1 MSGMDA
7 SNFHKIRSLEDA
19 LGSIIKGEAPRR
31 TRLPL
36 QQVLIPA
43 LEEMLQKTRLKGAD
57 PRPALGAFSTD
68 LEQWQKFLS
77 YLQDTA
83 NRWYIFQSR
92 EWTFSSGWWQEQF
105 SELHSAFEADPQQG
119 VRQWVQTFTQALVE
133 WDLEG
138 CKTLAEQSFP
148 FPDYLAYLPLMFEGG
163 VEALIQG
170 NLAEAEDMLAF
181 LVQPG
186 GIDPGGDDPGGMNT
200 DRPTLEPV
208 LHALVLV
215 LEGRLEAQKEDPQG
229 VEEIF
234 KQAAELAPQD
244 GRPQAALGEHL
255 RLAEDHDQAI
265 ALFKEAIRL
274 SPDQPEGYTGMAMVM
289 EDQGY
294 WEEAGAWYRQ
304 AVDCALRFPDPY
316 RTLTR
321 LLAPL
326 TGNLYY
332 HLGHALQ
339 DISERWA
346 LPAIDAALE
355 LGMRGALE
363 YPEVDAY
370 ALQGKLLSKLRKKP
384 QAALAYYEAGRRC
397 GWNLDYEQ
405 AVKLLRKARKLDPNY
420 QSTCWYLSDDL
431 RLLSIASP
439 EQPQKDKL
447 IKESLQVWQEGLAL
461 GAITPEDAWAL
472 FTRALSNELLPE
484 RRTAPAEEVVL
495 FDWEAVFFTERNL
508 LMSDDKA
515 YQWTYLARFY
525 RSLNLDANNQF
536 VLDRAWE
543 LDPSD
548 NSARE
553 EKIIRL
559 TNRGDYPEA
568 EELLKPLLEDESYP
582 DINWARSVHGYIL
595 SRLGNY
601 EDALQESEYNLK
613 ESWVQSYRTLCFLK
627 LSQYPQAQEIFE
639 NMWEWRQAED
649 AGNLMYYA
657 IAGLHLHLLDPR
669 FADAIDPAIEYARR
683 VQKSPSDTFESYA
696 YLGFALLVKGVDL
709 PEAQRILQE
718 AVGRANN
725 KRELNDC
732 ILGDIPILQK
742 LMDPLPHGA
751 QAISILEEVSRKMQA
766 QVEVVEGSRL
776 TPQAELLNQLEWL
789 EGSQHA
795 GMPAELVTNARLG
808 ARVSLA
814 RLYLNTGHW
823 GEAAQAYHALLAY
836 EALIPEARLGLDK
849 ALQNMQQT
857 AETHLQQ
864 DEFQAALPLLEQRA
878 EFAQHLGQEQDLPD
892 IHCMLFYA
900 HLSLSS
906 EQPETSLPQAAALF
920 EQAASLFQAQ
930 GREDTWL
937 AISDCLRKSLRSV
950 PDYWRVDEAL
960 GILLEQAVETGS
972 QSVAG
977 LQAVRQSLDDYLGE
991 IYRLN
996 VTYTGNPVANRIAIA
1011 LGSNLLPPGPSQDW
1025 DLLLRIDLIRRDLY
1039 QDYGVV
1045 IPGVHI
1051 RLEPD
1056 SLAPDE
1062 YCILIDGQQVALER
1076 SLFKLNSNLQAV
1088 KDPGYYPVAN
1098 HLKTAIT
1105 YNLDR
1110 FMSLQAVSLLLADWQ
1125 KISATHFLAASRLL
1139 QDNASLL
1146 AFQQVL
1152 LELVRDRVP
1161 VNKPAEI
1168 LTTFLEIPLSDTS
1181 LPGIAIRLRIALRP
1195 YLPGNTPSAN
1205 RILLPTD
1212 LENELSGYV
1221 QAHNGQAYLLLPDPD
1236 QDRLVARIKDLLV
1249 QPSTADEQADEAD
1262 SRFGRSVL
1270 VCQDASLRPL
1280 LSRLI
1285 APHLPQVA
1293 VLAAQEVLTEF
1304 PPSAEPS
1311 SEEATAAESSSGPA
1325 GDEPPAE

>member
-43 LEEMLQKTRLKGAD
+43 LEEMLHQTHAQGAD
-57 PRPALGAFSTD
+57 PRLALEAFSAD
-68 LEQWQKFLS
+68 LEQWQVFLS

-92 EWTFSSGWWQEQF
+92 EWTFSTGWWQEQF
-105 SELHSAFEADPQQG
+105 SKLHSAFEADPQHG

-163 VEALIQG
+163 AEALIQG

-186 GIDPGGDDPGGMNT
+186 GIEPDQ
-200 DRPTLEPV
+200 PTLEPV

-215 LEGRLEAQKEDPQG
+215 LEGRIEALKENPQG

-234 KQAAELAPQD
+234 KHAAELAPQD

-255 RLAEDHDQAI
+255 RLAGDHDQAI
-265 ALFKEAIRL
+265 SLFKEAIRL

-294 WEEAGAWYRQ
+294 WDEARAWYRQ

-326 TGNLYY
+326 SGNLYY
-332 HLGHALQ
+332 HLAHALQ
-339 DISERWA
+339 AISERWA
-346 LPAIDAALE
+346 LPAVEAALE
-355 LGMRGALE
+355 MGMRGPVD

-370 ALQGKLLSKLRKKP
+370 ALQGKLLRKLRKKP
-384 QAALAYYEAGRRC
+384 EAVIAFYEAGRRS
-397 GWNLDYEQ
+397 GWNLDYKK
-405 AVKLLRKARKLDPNY
+405 AVELLRTARKLDPNY
-420 QSTCWYLSDDL
+420 QPIYWYLADDL

-439 EQPQKDKL
+439 DPSQKDKL

-461 GAITPEDAWAL
+461 GAITPDDAWTL
-472 FTRALSNELLPE
+472 FTRALTNELLPA
-484 RRTAPAEEVVL
+484 RRAAPADEVVL

-568 EELLKPLLEDESYP
+568 GELLKPLLEDDSYP
-582 DINWARSVHGYIL
+582 DVNWARSVHGYIL
-595 SRLGNY
+595 SRLGNF
-601 EDALQESEYNLK
+601 EDALQESEYNLN
-613 ESWVQSYRTLCFLK
+613 EPWVQSYRTLCFLK
-627 LSQYPQAQEIFE
+627 LGQNPKAQEIFE
-639 NMWEWRQAED
+639 AMWEWRKAED
-649 AGNLMYYA
+649 AGSLMYYA
-657 IAGLHLHLLDPR
+657 IAGLHLYLLDAR
-669 FADAIDPAIEYARR
+669 YANVIDPAIEYSRR
-683 VQKSPSDTFESYA
+683 VQKSPNDTFESYA
-696 YLGFALLVKGVDL
+696 YQGFALLAKGADL
-709 PEAQRILQE
+709 AEAQRVLEQ
-718 AVGRANN
+718 AVGKANN
-725 KRELNDC
+725 QRELNDC

-742 LMDPLPHGA
+742 LMEPLPHGA
-751 QAISILEEVSRKMQA
+751 QAVSILEEISRKMQA
-766 QVEVVEGSRL
+766 QVSLVEGSRL
-776 TPQAELLNQLEWL
+776 TPEAELFNQLEWL
-789 EGSQHA
+789 ENSPHD

-808 ARVSLA
+808 ARASLA
-814 RLYLNTGHW
+814 RLYLNTARSA
-823 GEAAQAYHALLAY
+823 EAAQAYHALLAY
-836 EALIPEARLGLDK
+836 ETLIPEARLGLDK

-857 AETHLQQ
+857 AETHLHQ

-878 EFAQHLGQEQDLPD
+878 EFAQHLGEEQALPD
-892 IHCMLFYA
+892 IHCQLFYA

-906 EQPETSLPQAAALF
+906 QQPKTSLPQAAALF

-950 PDYWRVDEAL
+950 SDYWRVDEAL
-960 GILLEQAVETGS
+960 GILLDQAVETGS
-972 QSVAG
+972 QGVAG
-977 LQAVRQSLDDYLGE
+977 LQAVRQSLDDFLGE

-996 VTYTGNPVANRIAIA
+996 ATYTGNPVANRIAIE
-1011 LGSNLLPPGPSQDW
+1011 LGSDLLPSGPSQDW
-1025 DLLLRIDLIRRDLY
+1025 DLLLRIDPIRREIY
-1039 QDYGVV
+1039 QDYGVA

-1062 YCILIDGQQVALER
+1062 YRILIDGQQVALER
-1076 SLFKLNSNLQAV
+1076 SLIKLNANMQAV
-1088 KDPGYYPVAN
+1088 KDQGYDPVVY
-1098 HLKTAIT
+1098 HLKTAII

-1110 FMSLQAVSLLLADWQ
+1110 FMSLQAGSQLLFEWQ
-1125 KISATHFLAASRLL
+1125 KTSATHFLAASRLL

-1146 AFQQVL
+1146 VFQQVMV
-1152 LELVRDRVP
+1152 ELVRERVP
-1161 VNKPAEI
+1161 VNKPGEV
-1168 LTTFLEIPLSDTS
+1168 LTTFLEIPISDTS
-1181 LPGIAIRLRIALRP
+1181 LPDIVTRLRMALRP

-1212 LENELSGYV
+1212 QENELSGYV
-1221 QAHNGQAYLLLPDPD
+1221 QAHNGQAYLVLPEAD
-1236 QDRLVARIKDLLV
+1236 QDRLLSRVKDLLV
-1249 QPSTADEQADEAD
+1249 GSYTADEEADEAA
-1262 SRFGRSVL
+1262 SRFSQPVL
-1270 VCQDASLRPL
+1270 VCQDSSLRPL
-1280 LSRLI
+1280 LRRLI

-1311 SEEATAAESSSGPA
+1311 SEEATAAESSPGPA